1 MTYTWANR
9 RGTLWKPGNPL
20 HVREEQL
27 PSPGRDAPEK
37 PRKGLV
43 GVTAIGTRDRQA
55 QSWAEPGKPGLG
67 GRSSPP

>member
-1 MTYTWANR
+1 M
-9 RGTLWKPGNPL
+9 

-27 PSPGRDAPEK
+27 PSPGRDSPEK
-37 PRKGLV
+37 LRKGLV

-67 GRSSPP
+67 VRASPPLTPSHESHGKSMLLL